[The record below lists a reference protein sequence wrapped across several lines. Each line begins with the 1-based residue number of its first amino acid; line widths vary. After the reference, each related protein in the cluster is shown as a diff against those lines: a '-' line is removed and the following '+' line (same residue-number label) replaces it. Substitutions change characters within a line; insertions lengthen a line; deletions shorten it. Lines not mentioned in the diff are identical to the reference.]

1 MVQRPKSISAK
12 RTAKKKRRF
21 ARVRVR
27 RTPTTQS
34 VGAVAAPLPPVPL
47 LWNLK
52 DNLVVHTLAGA
63 EFGDLSVDRF
73 ADFLRDKESDAKN
86 PVAALRQG
94 LIEVYQ
100 EAGNQ
105 RQSTKASLEQIH
117 TAQVVLRSLK
127 ASIKRLDR
135 VKPREKRFLETIFGG
150 PPDDH
155 KGIAELNNFAANCWQ
170 VKLDLAKIVS
180 ELERAIEVE
189 KEKPS
194 KAGER
199 KKRLRT
205 LVEALADWW
214 RSKIGESIAP
224 YVYAKKLG
232 KGIPAFVVGR
242 QGDFIELAQAL
253 LSNIDVFKESE
264 VISAVT
270 NVYEDRLQRKKQ

>member
-12 RTAKKKRRF
+12 RTAKKKRRS
-21 ARVRVR
+21 ARVRVHS
-27 RTPTTQS
+27 TPTTQP
-34 VGAVAAPLPPVPL
+34 VGAVATPLPAAPL
-47 LWNLK
+47 LWNLQ
-52 DNLVVHTLAGA
+52 DSLVVHKLAGA

-127 ASIKRLDR
+127 AAIKRLDR

-189 KEKPS
+189 KAKPS

-214 RSKIGESIAP
+214 ESKVQKSIAP